1 MRETR
6 PTEGC
11 RLLYVCFEKLA
22 PNTAAAT
29 HVREICHGLQAEGVS
44 VTLVAE
50 ELGSRSAFL
59 RRSRRYSRVLA
70 RGLGAVL
77 RHEIVFFR
85 THFAALPLAVLARL
99 LGRATIHEVNGVYQ
113 DAFVTHPR
121 FAVLRSTLCWM
132 QRTQYRHASALV
144 AVTPDLVAWARSEAG
159 HDRVF
164 LVTNAANTRLFHRDG
179 AKIERPRRYVL
190 FFGGLVRWHGVDVML
205 DAARSAAWP
214 ADIDLVIAGPVIDDS
229 LRPALKTLPA
239 NVIYL
244 GAQAQTDLPAL
255 IRGAVAALVPIS
267 DPAQR
272 SRHGVMPL
280 KLFEALACGTPV
292 IVSDL
297 PGQAEFVQTTRAGL
311 VVRVGDADGLARAVA
326 TLAADPER
334 AAALG
339 RAGAEAVAAEHSWG
353 ARAKDLAAII
363 RTTLADR

>member
-1 MRETR
+1 MRDTCSPED
-6 PTEGC
+6 C

-29 HVREICHGLQAEGVS
+29 HVREICDGLRAEGFAVR
-44 VTLVAE
+44 LVADE
-50 ELGSRSAFL
+50 ISGRSAL
-59 RRSRRYSRVLA
+59 LGRSRRYSRVLA
-70 RGLGAVL
+70 RALGAVH
-77 RHEIVFFR
+77 RHDLVFFR
-85 THFAALPLAVLARL
+85 THFAALPFAAFARL

-121 FAVLRSTLCWM
+121 FAILRSILCWM

-144 AVTPDLVAWARSEAG
+144 AVTPDLVTWARSEAG
-159 HDRVF
+159 HDTVF
-164 LVTNAANTRLFHRDG
+164 LVTNAANTRIFHREG
-179 AKIERPRRYVL
+179 VKVERPRRYVL

-214 ADIDLVIAGPVIDDS
+214 SDIDLVIAGPVIDES
-229 LRPALKTLPA
+229 LRPALQQLPA
-239 NVIYL
+239 NVTYL
-244 GAQAQTDLPAL
+244 GAQAQADLPPL

-326 TLAADPER
+326 TLATDPDL

-339 RAGAEAVAAEHSWG
+339 RSGAEAVAAEHSWG

-363 RTTLADR
+363 RAALAKR